1 MEHHRE
7 IFFSIAAGIM
17 EYHPVL
23 QPIQQ
28 RLALVAFAAALAVAA
43 PICALAA
50 TVDAT
55 SIPDGTYDAKVQ
67 KVVDPKHVIVVLDN
81 GNVTTFSA
89 GRDTVDFTKV
99 QPNDQ
104 IKVSL
109 IKGTVMV
116 YADMTSH

>member
-1 MEHHRE
+1 M
-7 IFFSIAAGIM
+7 
-17 EYHPVL
+17 L
-23 QPIQQ
+23 QPIQR
-28 RLALVAFAAALAVAA
+28 RLSLVAFAAALAVVA
-43 PICALAA
+43 PLCALAA

-67 KVVDPKHVIVVLDN
+67 KVVDPKHVVVVLDN
-81 GNVTTFSA
+81 GNVTTFIA
-89 GRDTVDFTKV
+89 GRDSVDFTKV